1 MTRILSRRR
10 PALVAATALALAAA
24 GMNAARADDYDPWPG
39 IAKDLYAG
47 RTVTDSADAVQLEA
61 PIRAEDAGLVPIT
74 MRIPAALAPQAKS
87 LTLVVDKNPAP
98 IVATFSF
105 GPAAGPGERVIS
117 TRIRIDMYSN
127 VRAILETEDG
137 KLQMAVKFVKAA
149 GGCSAPAL
157 KDADEAVAAIGK
169 MQVRT
174 FEPSDKSAVSEAQV
188 MIRHPN
194 YSGMQM
200 NQLTGLYIP
209 AKFVRE
215 MEVRRGGD
223 LVFKMEGGISL
234 SEDPNI
240 RFSYQ
245 PIGDQPLEVV
255 AKDTA
260 GSVFTGRSAQKGS

>member
-1 MTRILSRRR
+1 
-10 PALVAATALALAAA
+10 
-24 GMNAARADDYDPWPG
+24 
-39 IAKDLYAG
+39 
-47 RTVTDSADAVQLEA
+47 
-61 PIRAEDAGLVPIT
+61 
-74 MRIPAALAPQAKS
+74 
-87 LTLVVDKNPAP
+87 
-98 IVATFSF
+98 
-105 GPAAGPGERVIS
+105 
-117 TRIRIDMYSN
+117 
-127 VRAILETEDG
+127 
-137 KLQMAVKFVKAA
+137 MAVKFVKAA

-223 LVFKMEGGISL
+223 LVFKMGGRHFAL
-234 SEDPNI
+234 GRSEHSVQLPADWRPTPRGRRQGRRQAASSRSGRLRRARESRRQSDEKRRGAAKAA
-240 RFSYQ
+240 RFFFDHSSFDHSGFQ
-245 PIGDQPLEVV
+245 KQRSSPSIC
-255 AKDTA
+255 ARFI
-260 GSVFTGRSAQKGS
+260 VFTFSFPCRAILEDAEALSAALLDRQNGLGLLVFGERQQRRDHVDRAGAFLEHVTGLAC